1 MGVAKA
7 KKMPKK
13 TLTQKINRY
22 GPTKENTLLKIEDL
36 NKGLDWVDDIAGQ
49 SYTAFTYFRE
59 SMEST
64 DQELFNA
71 VVTPYNLTDE
81 QEKKEIVRH
90 YRALLRTL
98 REKLKK
104 GDRELLRTAFEMAA
118 DAHKTMRRKS
128 GEPYI
133 LHPIAVAMI
142 AADEI
147 GLGVRS
153 TICALLHDTVE
164 DTDITLEDIKRE
176 FGNEIAKIVDGLTK
190 IATVMDT
197 NSSQQAENFKKIL
210 LTLTDDPRVI
220 LIKLADRLHNMR
232 TMDSMKQ
239 EKQLKIASETIWVY
253 APLAH
258 RMGLYNIKTELE
270 DLSMKYLEPDKYH
283 EIARKLADTKRERTK
298 YINEFIKPLKEKLSH
313 SGLQFDMYGRPK
325 SIHSI
330 WNKIKKK
337 GVSFEEVYDLFAIR
351 IILDV
356 PLEKEKEECWKV
368 YSMVTDEYL
377 PSPERLRDWLSNPKS
392 NGYEAL
398 HTTVMG
404 PQGKWVEVQIRSK
417 RMNEIAEK
425 GLAAHFKYKEGTQSE
440 DRFDKWFIQI
450 REALGNQEEESIDFL
465 QDFKTSFL
473 AEEIYVYTPKGEVK
487 MLPVN
492 SSALDFAFYI
502 HTAIGSKCIGAKV
515 NHKLVPI
522 SHKLRS
528 GDQIEIITS
537 NKQKPSEDWLNNVV
551 TAKAKNSIKDALR
564 EEKKIISEEG
574 KYTAQRKLEGIG
586 AAYNPYNLD
595 QLVNFYKLPSQL
607 DLLYKIATKSIDLKE
622 LKTFQVIGDKIEAP
636 KPVVVAP
643 DPNAE
648 VNTYKPLPKK
658 GDSELIIFGESSDKI
673 KYNLAKCCN
682 PIPGDDVFGFVSTG
696 KGLII
701 HRTSCPNAT
710 QLLANYGHRVVKT
723 KWAKNKEI
731 SFLTGLR
738 IIGLDDVGVVNK
750 ITTIISGD
758 LKINIAALTIESK
771 DGMFEGTIKVFVH
784 DKDELEEL
792 VSRIQSLHGIQKVI
806 RFDTELV

>member
-1 MGVAKA
+1 MDPMEQDMMQVENSKY
-7 KKMPKK
+7 
-13 TLTQKINRY
+13 TLN
-22 GPTKENTLLKIEDL
+22 E
-36 NKGLDWVDDIAGQ
+36 
-49 SYTAFTYFRE
+49 
-59 SMEST
+59 
-64 DQELFNA
+64 
-71 VVTPYNLTDE
+71 E
-81 QEKKEIVRH
+81 QENKEIVRH
-90 YRALLRTL
+90 YRALLRSL
-98 REKLKK
+98 RPKIKK
-104 GDRELLRTAFEMAA
+104 GDKELLRTAFEMATN
-118 DAHKTMRRKS
+118 AHKTMRRKS

-133 LHPIAVAMI
+133 FHPIAVAMI
-142 AADEI
+142 CVDEI

-164 DTDITLEDIKRE
+164 DTDITLDDIKSE

-190 IATVMDT
+190 ISTVMSA

-232 TMDSMKQ
+232 TLDSMKQ

-270 DLSMKYLEPDKYH
+270 DLSMKFLEPDTYR
-283 EIARKLADTKRERTK
+283 EIAKKLSETKRERTK
-298 YINEFIKPLKEKLSH
+298 YINEFIRPLKDKLTL
-313 SGLQFDMYGRPK
+313 SGFDFDIHGRPK

-351 IILDV
+351 VILDV
-356 PLEKEKEECWKV
+356 PLEMEKEACWKV
-368 YSMVTDEYL
+368 YSLITDEYL

-404 PQGKWVEVQIRSK
+404 PQGKWVEVQIRTK

-425 GLAAHFKYKEGTQSE
+425 GLAAHFKYKEGTQTE
-440 DRFDKWFIQI
+440 DRFDKWFVQI
-450 REALGNQEEESIDFL
+450 REALSNQQEEGIDFL

-473 AEEIYVYTPKGEVK
+473 AEEIYVYTPKGDVK
-487 MLPVN
+487 MLPIN
-492 SSALDFAFYI
+492 STALDFAFNI
-502 HTAIGSKCIGAKV
+502 HSVIGSKCIGAKV
-515 NHKLVPI
+515 NHKLVPLG
-522 SHKLRS
+522 HKLRS

-537 NKQKPSEDWLNNVV
+537 NKQKPNEDWLNIVV
-551 TAKAKNSIKDALR
+551 TAKAKNSIKDSLR

-574 KYTAQRKLEGIG
+574 KYTLQRKLEGIG
-586 AAYNPYNLD
+586 AVYNPYNID
-595 QLVNFYKLPSQL
+595 QVMNFYKLHSHL
-607 DLLYKIATKSIDLKE
+607 DLLYKIATKNIDLKE
-622 LKTFQVIGDKIEAP
+622 LKTFQVLGDKIEAP
-636 KPVVVAP
+636 KPVNVP
-643 DPNAE
+643 AE
-648 VNTYKPLPKK
+648 INHETTTAKSVSKK
-658 GDSELIIFGESSDKI
+658 DAELIIFGESSDQI
-673 KYNLAKCCN
+673 KYALAKCCN

-731 SFLTGLR
+731 SFLTGLS

-750 ITTIISGD
+750 ITSIISGE

-771 DGMFEGTIKVFVH
+771 EGLFQGTIKVYVH
-784 DKDELEEL
+784 DKEELETL
-792 VSRIQSLHGIQKVI
+792 VDRIKSLNGIQQVN
-806 RFDTELV
+806 RFDTETV